1 MNRIRE
7 FLPPAHRRQSDREE
21 VWRLFNDAIAAGRS
35 DNIAAVVNEPDDEPD
50 PDERWGLADEGRW
63 SDAA

>member
-1 MNRIRE
+1 MNRISS
-7 FLPPAHRRQSDREE
+7 FLPAALRSQPDREE
-21 VWRLFNDAIAAGRS
+21 VWRLFREAITNGRS
-35 DNIAAVVNEPDDEPD
+35 DNLTGVDQPDDEPD